1 MRFLFLLLFSFPL
14 FVHASVPYTNN
25 LTGPDVYYASLKK
38 ACVQMIPAAESN
50 FASSGSGLTIKL
62 TYSHGACIYSFKRS
76 DGYSGKSASTIP
88 SGETASASAAE
99 RCSQGKSDTVTWPFG
114 MRDPATGEVPQSS
127 AILPPWP
134 LCSAG
139 CSVESSSPP
148 VNSCFSFPDDGNPHQ
163 VYCEWNAKQTGST
176 CSTGDSPVPPTLPPC
191 PPGYSSGESGCTKDD
206 TSGGDTGGGD
216 TGGGDTGG
224 GDTGG
229 GDTGGGDTGG
239 GDTGGGDTGGGDTG
253 GGDTGGG
260 DTGGGDTGG
269 GDTGGGDTG
278 GGDGTGEAIAYG
290 TDCGVAFSCSG
301 DPVGCAIARITK
313 DQSCRLKEG
322 SDLDLQKD
330 ELNHF
335 LSDPLFSKQDDEEIN
350 LSDFFDNTTRFL
362 PSSCPPDET
371 AHLQT
376 NGGSVV
382 EFSYAPLCALAI
394 DLSYLLVSAAG
405 IFFIWFVSKADGS

>member
-25 LTGPDVYYASLKK
+25 LTGPDVYYASLKE
-38 ACVQMIPAAESN
+38 ACEQMIPDAESY
-50 FASSGSGLTIKL
+50 FASSGPSGLTIKL
-62 TYSHGACIYSFKRS
+62 TYSHGACIYSFVRS
-76 DGYSGKSASTIP
+76 DGLSGRSSVLIS
-88 SGETASASAAE
+88 SGEQASAIAAE
-99 RCSQGKSDTVTWPFG
+99 KCSKGKSDTVTWPFG
-114 MRDPATGEVPQSS
+114 MRDPVTGEVPQSS

-134 LCSAG
+134 LCSSG

-163 VYCEWNAKQTGST
+163 VFCEWNAKQTGAT
-176 CSTGDSPVPPTLPPC
+176 CSTGNSPVPPTLPPC
-191 PPGYSSGESGCTKDD
+191 PPGYSSGESGCTKD
-206 TSGGDTGGGD
+206 
-216 TGGGDTGG
+216 
-224 GDTGG
+224 
-229 GDTGGGDTGG
+229 
-239 GDTGGGDTGGGDTG
+239 DTGGGDTGGGDTG

-290 TDCGVAFSCSG
+290 TDCGIAFSCSG

-313 DQSCRLKEG
+313 DQSCRIKEG
-322 SDLDLQKD
+322 SDLDLQKN
-330 ELNHF
+330 ELNAF
-335 LSDPLFSKQDDEEIN
+335 LGDPLFSKQEDEEIN

-371 AHLQT
+371 AQLQT